1 MAVYPPKIG
10 EIWQRNGQY
19 FRIIGFNNG
28 NKDILVEK
36 IDEENNSVSAK
47 PISKIQWEKRDYVLA
62 DSTDSHNNKSQ
73 KTKNNEFTFSI
84 DDQGVLSITQEGQ
97 IIQKFDIRGPEGK
110 PGRDGMPGKNGAPGQ
125 PGKDGAVGQPG
136 QDGAP
141 GKDGVEGAPGKDGA
155 PGPQGKQGPTGP
167 KGEDGIT
174 WRPEIS
180 PDGTELRFVNDKD
193 SNEHTPWYPIK
204 GKKGDPGQDG
214 VRGRRGP
221 DGAVFSPRINADGVL
236 SWTNNG
242 EGLNNPDPIRITGKS
257 AFELWQELPG
267 NEGKTLPDFFE
278 SLKGEKGDDGADGI
292 IRDAKHSYLEI
303 KDFTCPVQT
312 IDTDLITN
320 LNNSAKSPDSVIE
333 ERMKEIEDK
342 RAEGSAVYEGKK
354 EKNSWFFN
362 GNWIYKNWA
371 GWFKEFTWWCAG
383 ADRPLLRMCT
393 GDHAKYV
400 GIGTVILF
408 TALMAWF
415 SSYIAMRLVFNVPD
429 DASFLSGGG
438 NVAAIAFATF
448 WAMMIFFLDRF
459 ITNTMYSDG
468 KVSISREE
476 FFGGLPRILIA
487 IFLGIVISAPLELK
501 IFHDSIYL
509 NMENQIE
516 RELQNEKKQIV
527 ENSNQIEKQLLK
539 RYETLRK
546 DFDSQR
552 DDAYKNKQ
560 IILDNKPDVVMQEGS
575 GTNTSGSY
583 HYKRESRESRNA
595 REKYDRENADA
606 INYNNSIIRFTTDS
620 INYYSAK
627 IRNVKIETAEEIN
640 RRIQEKEEFY
650 KANRDFG
657 LKRQLATLH
666 MIAMEEYE
674 PWWGND
680 TNKNGSLEYGEENI
694 WDTLL
699 HSWWYFL
706 LFTPIGLIM
715 LLFILIDI
723 SPVLYK
729 MMLADGV
736 YDNYLHQEKLL
747 KQDKIRLSLA
757 RMLRKIDK
765 GELKALSPF
774 IMGKIYRKI
783 SKFSVSSDGK
793 FGGKEKDYKS
803 SIDWGNRTDEL
814 DNRIELENKKVFEI
828 ILEYKKR
835 IILAS
840 YAAWYRDMRDA
851 MIGLKDDKGGNRI
864 TPESHLYDKPNFEE
878 GKKEDGASHI
888 DSEKEELNNDGDRGR
903 TSVDDE
909 VEKDDKGYQNTNEQ
923 PKDGDIDKDE
933 YETIV

>member
-1 MAVYPPKIG
+1 MKPYEGLVFFLGKYQYRIAKVDEAEITANRLDANGNETSRLKHFSLASWPPKG
-10 EIWQRNGQY
+10 ARVTPEPPEGPDNTSSNDFV
-19 FRIIGFNNG
+19 FRY
-28 NKDILVEK
+28 
-36 IDEENNSVSAK
+36 DE
-47 PISKIQWEKRDYVLA
+47 DG
-62 DSTDSHNNKSQ
+62 H
-73 KTKNNEFTFSI
+73 
-84 DDQGVLSITQEGQ
+84 LSILKDGKVVNE
-97 IIQKFDIRGPEGK
+97 FDIRGPEGK
-110 PGRDGMPGKNGAPGQ
+110 PGRDGMPGQNGAPGQ
-125 PGKDGAVGQPG
+125 PGKDGTIGQPG
-136 QDGAP
+136 QDGTP
-141 GKDGVEGAPGKDGA
+141 GKDGADGAPGKDGA
-155 PGPQGKQGPTGP
+155 PGPQGPTGP

-180 PDGTELRFVNDKD
+180 PDGTELRFVNSKD
-193 SNEHTPWYPIK
+193 NNEHTPWYQIK

-214 VRGRRGP
+214 VQGRRGS

-257 AFELWQELPG
+257 AFELWQDLPG
-267 NEGKTLPDFFE
+267 NGGKTLKDFFE
-278 SLKGEKGDDGADGI
+278 FLKGEKGKDGADGI
-292 IRDAKHSYLEI
+292 IREAKHSYLEI

-333 ERMKEIEDK
+333 ERMKEIEEK

-354 EKNSWFFN
+354 EKNLWFFN

-429 DASFLSGGG
+429 DASFFSGGG
-438 NVAAIAFATF
+438 NVAAIVFATF

-468 KVSISREE
+468 KVSISKEE

-487 IFLGIVISAPLELK
+487 IFLGIVISAPLELR

-516 RELQNEKKQIV
+516 RELQNEKNQIV
-527 ENSNQIEKQLLK
+527 NNSNQIEEQLLE
-539 RYETLRK
+539 RYQSLLR
-546 DFDSQR
+546 DFKSQK
-552 DDAYKNKQ
+552 DDASASINE
-560 IILDNKPDVVMQEGS
+560 IRDNKPQPENVESSWVDDDG
-575 GTNTSGSY
+575 NTR
-583 HYKRESRESRNA
+583 HYAGESRDSKKTRKDYDN
-595 REKYDRENADA
+595 KYAND
-606 INYNNSIIRFTTDS
+606 IKYNDSIIQLTRDS

-640 RRIQEKEEFY
+640 KRIQEKEEFY

-657 LKRQLATLH
+657 PKRQLATLH

-680 TNKNGSLEYGEENI
+680 TNTNGSLEYGEGNI
-694 WDTLL
+694 LDTLL

-736 YDNYLHQEKLL
+736 YDNYLHQEKFL

-803 SIDWGNRTDEL
+803 SIDWGERTDEL
-814 DNRIELENKKVFEI
+814 DNRIEIENKKVFEI

-851 MIGLKDDKGGNRI
+851 MIGSKDDKGGSRI

-878 GKKEDGASHI
+878 GNKEESSSHI
-888 DSEKEELNNDGDRGR
+888 DSEKEELKNDGDCGR
-903 TSVDDE
+903 SSVDDE
-909 VEKDDKGYQNTNEQ
+909 VEKNDTGAQNTNEQ
-923 PKDGDIDKDE
+923 PKDRDTDKDE